1 MTLSWV
7 WMLHLFLRNSRWWE
21 ESFHYRGQREES
33 WGRSNASQCIGW
45 CRKRQAPLSTRHGW
59 RRRRRRSRRRRRRGL
74 WLIPRLVCNATLF
87 MPSLFAAHTLHTLS
101 VLINSKIKTIATTYS
116 SPHASGHGLK
126 MRVWLIPKST
136 FTTYS
141 HPSPSCPKGLH
152 HIMCWVVNHRF
163 LEWNRAE
170 KCDHKDA

>member
-59 RRRRRRSRRRRRRGL
+59 RRRRRGL

-141 HPSPSCPKGLH
+141 HPPPSSLMPKRPSSH
-152 HIMCWVVNHRF
+152 HVLSR
-163 LEWNRAE
+163 
-170 KCDHKDA
+170 

>member
-59 RRRRRRSRRRRRRGL
+59 RRRRRGL

-87 MPSLFAAHTLHTLS
+87 MPPLFAAHTLHTLS

-163 LEWNRAE
+163 LEDNRAE
-170 KCDHKDA
+170 KCDREDV